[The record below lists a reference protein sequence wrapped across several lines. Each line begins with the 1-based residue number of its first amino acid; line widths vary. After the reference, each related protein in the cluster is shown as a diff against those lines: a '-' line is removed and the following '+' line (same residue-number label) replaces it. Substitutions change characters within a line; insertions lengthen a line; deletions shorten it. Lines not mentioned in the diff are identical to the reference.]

1 MSSGWSANG
10 FLMGSPPAFDE
21 IVWVW
26 NGIVHVILVET
37 SIGLAQGID
46 GLKSFH
52 HPVQPDSLL
61 EDLVSFLFGICHH
74 AICTVENTS
83 VARDK
88 KVAIC
93 GKGGEETDPAA
104 HGRCPRGNDS
114 ERPECH
120 FVAYGYPTGV
130 YTLIEETR
138 NL

>member
-21 IVWVW
+21 ILWVW

-46 GLKSFH
+46 GLK
-52 HPVQPDSLL
+52 
-61 EDLVSFLFGICHH
+61 DLVSFLFGICHH
-74 AICTVENTS
+74 AICTVENAS

-104 HGRCPRGNDS
+104 HG
-114 ERPECH
+114 
-120 FVAYGYPTGV
+120 
-130 YTLIEETR
+130 
-138 NL
+138 